1 MFTRVVLQKF
11 TTKSVKTSS
20 TKAGRRWGHGLSLLN
35 PLRILLD
42 PFDVFGTAIADG
54 MAELYGCPLL
64 DGKHCIALSFRYEI
78 KRMNSLEGNKIRRQK
93 IIPMPRP
100 NALRLKVTE
109 TKVHW
114 QSRVTVDVSF
124 FFFQLHQRNRISGGE
139 QLEQSGV
146 SVFGGA
152 LQTWGHLL
160 SISYNIVV

>member
-1 MFTRVVLQKF
+1 MGVLENSHCVLFGLTNWKVMFTRVVLQKSA
-11 TTKSVKTSS
+11 TKSVKTSS

-35 PLRILLD
+35 PLQILLD

-78 KRMNSLEGNKIRRQK
+78 KRMNSLEGNKIQRQK
-93 IIPMPRP
+93 TIPMPRP
-100 NALRLKVTE
+100 NAVRLKVNE

-124 FFFQLHQRNRISGGE
+124 FF
-139 QLEQSGV
+139 
-146 SVFGGA
+146 
-152 LQTWGHLL
+152 L
-160 SISYNIVV
+160 SATPKKQNFWRRTT